1 MKRALVL
8 HVDEGMNDDA
18 LSFADSFSPQIIAD
32 RLRTAAVVD
41 GIFFSLPSTYSGV
54 LSGKPESVV
63 REGDDIR
70 CWKTLVEKSQAVSLV
85 RIYADAP
92 FIDDVVVEEIC
103 SIHEKYLAEFTYS
116 ENVPAG
122 LSCEVF
128 SAELIKSLPETDE
141 KRLPLSQVIRSNIN
155 QFDVE
160 LYYKAPDIRDKRLA
174 FRSGDPRENRIMQT
188 LFSRIGRY
196 PKYEELKSLIEE
208 NGDVL
213 YQSPSYLE
221 VELTG
226 NADVETIYSLR
237 KGLKSVRGD
246 MEPAVFS
253 SIIEG
258 IRTFDLPYSICLGG
272 SGDPLCHPSFYQILD
287 SIRNETLVK
296 TIIIETD
303 GTRCDA
309 DFSEYVSKAN
319 DSRITII
326 VDCSGYDAKSYSLIH
341 ESPRFDEILGNVKK
355 LRDAMGDHSKNL
367 HVQLMKIKET
377 EPFIDA
383 YYDMWEA
390 EKVQIILQKHNSFLG
405 AIEDRRYYDLTPLD
419 RVPCWHLQR
428 DLFVMADG
436 RVGFCKQDINGAFS
450 KWKISELSLQEIW
463 KSRRE
468 IFMKDYSGKRATS
481 PDCSKCDEWY
491 TFNM

>member
-8 HVDEGMNDDA
+8 HLDEGMDDEA
-18 LSFADSFSPQIIAD
+18 LFFADSFAPQIIAD
-32 RLRTAAVVD
+32 RMKSAGVVD
-41 GIFFSLPSTYSGV
+41 GVFFSLPPSYNGS
-54 LSGKPESVV
+54 LSGKAESVV
-63 REGDDIR
+63 RAGDDIG
-70 CWKTLVEKSQAVSLV
+70 CWKALVDKSSAVSLV
-85 RIYADAP
+85 RVYADAP
-92 FIDDVVVEEIC
+92 YIDSAVVDEIC

-116 ENVPAG
+116 ENLPAG

-160 LYYKAPDIRDKRLA
+160 LYYKAPDIRDKRLSFKSSDA
-174 FRSGDPRENRIMQT
+174 REKKIMLE
-188 LFSRIGRY
+188 LFSRIKRY
-196 PKYEELKSLIEE
+196 PKYEELKTLIEE
-208 NGDVL
+208 NCDIL
-213 YQSPSYLE
+213 YQSPSYIE
-221 VELTG
+221 IELTG
-226 NADVETIYSLR
+226 NADVETIYSWR

-246 MEPAVFS
+246 MNSSAVS
-253 SIIEG
+253 SIMEG
-258 IRTFDLPYSICLGG
+258 MRTFGLPYTVCLGG
-272 SGDPLCHPSFYQILD
+272 SGDPLCHPAFYEILD
-287 SIRNETLVK
+287 SIRREKLVK
-296 TIIIETD
+296 TVIIETD
-303 GTRCDA
+303 GTRCDHTFA
-309 DFSEYVSKAN
+309 GYISKA
-319 DSRITII
+319 DDPRIIVI

-341 ESPRFDEILGNVKK
+341 GSPRFDDVKK
-355 LRDAMGDHSKNL
+355 NITALRDVMGDKSKNL

-419 RVPCWHLQR
+419 RIPCWHLQR

-450 KWKISELSLQEIW
+450 KWKIGEQDLPAIWASRKELFINDF
-463 KSRRE
+463 R
-468 IFMKDYSGKRATS
+468 GKRATS